1 MCNNFKEKISSLDNS
16 NKILSM
22 NYFNKF
28 DSYTNLLNIVLSKK
42 NIVRNSFGNY
52 NAKIVYIVEFDN
64 TNDPIIDL
72 LKKYYS
78 KNNRNFY
85 SVYLTPLSKFENREL
100 DMKILIKELEIIKP
114 RKIISL
120 GVDFPKASKT
130 LSEDD
135 LKEIKK
141 YLEDKSNKNT
151 IEFEKAKNNITDC
164 INFAMNG

>member
-1 MCNNFKEKISSLDNS
+1 MCCNFDNKIKSLNNS

-22 NYFNKF
+22 NYFRKF
-28 DSYTNLLNIVLSKK
+28 ELYSKLLEIVLSKK
-42 NIVRNSFGNY
+42 SIIRNSFGNY

-85 SVYLTPLSKFENREL
+85 SLYITPLSKFEDKEL
-100 DMKILIKELEIIKP
+100 DMKILTKELEIIKP
-114 RKIISL
+114 KKIIAF
-120 GVDFPKASKT
+120 GIDYPKASMV
-130 LSEDD
+130 LSNDD

-141 YLEDKSNKNT
+141 YLDDKSNKDT
-151 IEFEKAKNNITDC
+151 VEFKKAKDNIINC